1 MSSEIAAG
9 EAGRRALEHADSATG
24 RRAAGGRGP
33 IARIIAEIAGVWA
46 SLPLSLRL
54 AGVAALGAFA
64 ATAVG
69 VLTAENPAAQPAGV
83 AVEIRV
89 VMIVALIGAG
99 IYAQTSRIQA
109 RMAGLLIGVG
119 LLSSLW
125 LLNGSSNRV
134 LFSIGVVF
142 SGVMPLV
149 IAYLMLAHPTGH
161 LPSRTELRF
170 LWLTGGALA
179 MLWLLGAAMTLQ
191 PPLRTPLLRCSPHCP
206 SNVFSVGSATEAV
219 TAVQAAMV
227 LAWLGVTWGVPV
239 LLTRRSRASCAPV
252 RRSLMPVWLTSLV
265 AAVLLTASLLFHAA
279 ELHVWTTLGTV
290 YIGLVPVLPLA
301 ILVGLANEH
310 LFMGQA
316 LAEFVSELARMP
328 AADPEAL
335 MAAALRDPSLKV
347 AYRRPGRGTYVDSAG
362 APVHDLPDD
371 AAITWIERD
380 HQPLAAVM
388 YSEDLSGYE
397 PFVRAAGAAALIRLE
412 KTRAEAELK
421 ASTAEMASSR
431 IRLMEM
437 AHAER
442 RRLERDLHDGV
453 QQHLVGLRIKLDM
466 AAETIRTD
474 PERGERALASV
485 GQQMDDVLQ
494 ELRLLA
500 RGIYPSLLHE
510 CGLREAL
517 TAAARSSPLAVS
529 VRAPRV
535 GRYPDEVEV
544 AVYFCCL
551 EAIQNVVKHAGP
563 DATAIV
569 TLSPDGPHL
578 CFEVHDTG
586 VGFDPRNDRLGSGL
600 VNMRDRIE
608 AVGGVVEVSG
618 RRGRGTSVRG
628 RVATVHVR
636 TG

>member
-1 MSSEIAAG
+1 VSTEVAARESE
-9 EAGRRALEHADSATG
+9 RHALEQIDSVT
-24 RRAAGGRGP
+24 GGRGDG
-33 IARIIAEIAGVWA
+33 ARG
-46 SLPLSLRL
+46 PLGRVG
-54 AGVAALGAFA
+54 AGVAAAWTSMPLPLRLGAVAIVGASA

-69 VLTAENPAAQPAGV
+69 LLTSGNPSAQPHGL

-89 VMIVALIGAG
+89 GMIVALIGAG
-99 IYAQTSRIQA
+99 VYAQTSKIQA
-109 RMAGLLIGVG
+109 RMGGLLIAVG

-134 LFSIGVVF
+134 AFSIGVVVA
-142 SGVMPLV
+142 GLMPLV
-149 IAYLMLAHPTGH
+149 FAYLMLAHPTGH
-161 LPSRTELRF
+161 LPSRTEMRF
-170 LWLTGGALA
+170 LWLTGGAGA
-179 MLWLLGAAMTLQ
+179 VLWLLSVAMTLQ
-191 PPLRTPLLRCSPHCP
+191 PPLRTPLIQCGPHCP
-206 SNVFSVGSATEAV
+206 NNAFSLGSGTEAI
-219 TAVQAAMV
+219 TAVQVAIV
-227 LAWLGVTWGVPV
+227 LAWLAVTLGTPV
-239 LLTRRSRASCAPV
+239 LLTRRARAASAPV
-252 RRSLMPVWLTSLV
+252 RRSLTPVWVTASA
-265 AAVLLTASLLFHAA
+265 AAVLLTASMLCHAA
-279 ELHVWTTLGTV
+279 GLHVWATLGAM
-290 YIGLVPVLPLA
+290 YIGLVALLPLA
-301 ILVGLANEH
+301 ILVGLGNER

-328 AADPEAL
+328 AADPESL

-347 AYRRPGRGTYVDSAG
+347 AYRRPGRTTYVDSAG
-362 APVHDLPDD
+362 VPVHDLPDD

-380 HQPLAAVM
+380 RQPLAAVM
-388 YSEDLSGYE
+388 YNEDLSGYE

-412 KTRAEAELK
+412 KTQAEAELK
-421 ASTAEMASSR
+421 ASTADLASSR

-466 AAETIRTD
+466 AAEMMKED

-485 GQQMDDVLQ
+485 GRQMDDVLQ

-517 TAAARSSPLAVS
+517 SSAARSSPLAVS
-529 VRAPRV
+529 VRAPGI
-535 GRYPDEVEV
+535 GRFPEEVEV

-569 TLSPDGPHL
+569 KLSREEPYL

-586 VGFDPRNDRLGSGL
+586 VGFDPDDDGTGSGL

-608 AVGGVVEVSG
+608 AVGGVVEISG

-628 RVATVHVR
+628 RVPVS
-636 TG
+636 

>member
-1 MSSEIAAG
+1 MSSEIAAS
-9 EAGRRALEHADSATG
+9 EAQRTALEHAGAATG
-24 RRAAGGRGP
+24 RGAAGAGGP
-33 IARIIAEIAGVWA
+33 FARIVAGIAGLWA
-46 SLPLSLRL
+46 STPLSLRL
-54 AGVAALGAFA
+54 AGIATLGAFA
-64 ATAVG
+64 ATSVG
-69 VLTAENPAAQPAGV
+69 LLTSENPAAQPAGL

-89 VMIVALIGAG
+89 VMIAALTAAG
-99 IYAQTSRIQA
+99 LYAQTSNIQS
-109 RMAGLLIGVG
+109 RMGGLLIGVG

-134 LFSIGVVF
+134 LFSVGVVV
-142 SGVMPLV
+142 SGLMPLV
-149 IAYLMLAHPTGH
+149 FAYLMLAHPTGH

-170 LWLTGGALA
+170 LWLTGGSLA
-179 MLWLLGAAMTLQ
+179 MLWLLGVAMTLQ
-191 PPLRTPLLRCSPHCP
+191 PPLRTALLQCGPHCP
-206 SNVFSVGSATEAV
+206 NNVFSLGSATEAV
-219 TAVQAAMV
+219 GAVQAAMV
-227 LAWLGVTWGVPV
+227 LAWLAVTCGTPV
-239 LLTRRSRASCAPV
+239 LLARRARAASAPV
-252 RRSLMPVWLTSLV
+252 RRSLTPVWLTSLA
-265 AAVLLTASLLFHAA
+265 AAVLLAASMLFHAA
-279 ELHVWTTLGTV
+279 GLHAWTTLGTI
-290 YIGLVPVLPLA
+290 YIGLVAVLPLA
-301 ILVGLANEH
+301 ILVGLGSER

-347 AYRRPGRGTYVDSAG
+347 AYRRPGWGAYMDSAG
-362 APVHDLPDD
+362 APVDEIPDD
-371 AAITWIERD
+371 TAITWIERD
-380 HQPLAAVM
+380 REPLAAVM
-388 YSEDLSGYE
+388 YSEELSAYE
-397 PFVRAAGAAALIRLE
+397 PFVQAAGAAALIRLE
-412 KTRAEAELK
+412 KIQAEAELK
-421 ASTAEMASSR
+421 ASTADLASSR

-453 QQHLVGLRIKLDM
+453 QQQLVGLRIKLDM
-466 AAETIRTD
+466 AAETIRED

-485 GQQMDDVLQ
+485 GRQMDDLLQ

-529 VRAPRV
+529 VRAAGI
-535 GRYPDEVEV
+535 GRHPEKVEV

-569 TLSPDGPHL
+569 TLSRDGLYL

-586 VGFDPRNDRLGSGL
+586 VGLDPKDDGPGSGL

-608 AVGGVVEVSG
+608 AVGGVVEVTG

-628 RVATVHVR
+628 RVPVA
-636 TG
+636 

>member
-1 MSSEIAAG
+1 VSTEIAAS
-9 EAGRRALEHADSATG
+9 ESERRALERAESTTG
-24 RRAAGGRGP
+24 RGAAGARGP
-33 IARIIAEIAGVWA
+33 LARIG
-46 SLPLSLRL
+46 
-54 AGVAALGAFA
+54 AGVAGLWTSMPLPLRLGAVAVVGASA

-69 VLTAENPAAQPAGV
+69 LLTSENPGALPPGL

-89 VMIVALIGAG
+89 VMISALIAAG
-99 IYAQTSRIQA
+99 LYAQTSKIQW
-109 RMAGLLIGVG
+109 RMGGLLIAVG

-134 LFSIGVVF
+134 AFSVGVLFTGL
-142 SGVMPLV
+142 MPLV
-149 IAYLMLAHPTGH
+149 FAYLILAHPTGH

-170 LWLTGGALA
+170 LWLTGGAMA
-179 MLWLLGAAMTLQ
+179 MLWLLGVAMTLQ
-191 PPLRTPLLRCSPHCP
+191 PPLRTPLVQCGPHCP
-206 SNVFSVGSATEAV
+206 NNVFSLGSATEAV

-227 LAWLGVTWGVPV
+227 VAWLAVTCGTPV
-239 LLTRRSRASCAPV
+239 LLARRARAASAPV
-252 RRSLMPVWLTSLV
+252 RRSLTPVWVTASA
-265 AAVLLTASLLFHAA
+265 AAVLLTASMLFHAA
-279 ELHVWTTLGTV
+279 GLHVWTTLGTI
-290 YIGLVPVLPLA
+290 YIGLVAILPLA
-301 ILVGLANEH
+301 ILVGLGNER

-316 LAEFVSELARMP
+316 LAEFVNELARMP

-347 AYRRPGRGTYVDSAG
+347 AYRRPGRRTYVDSAG
-362 APVHDLPDD
+362 VPVEELPEA

-380 HQPLAAVM
+380 HEPLAAVM

-397 PFVRAAGAAALIRLE
+397 PFVQAAGAAALIRLE
-412 KTRAEAELK
+412 KTQAEAELK
-421 ASTAEMASSR
+421 ASTADLASSR
-431 IRLMEM
+431 IRLMAV
-437 AHAER
+437 AHSER

-466 AAETIRTD
+466 AAETIRED
-474 PERGERALASV
+474 LERGERAIASV
-485 GQQMDDVLQ
+485 GRQMDDVLQ

-517 TAAARSSPLAVS
+517 SSAARSSPLAVS
-529 VRAPRV
+529 VRAPGI
-535 GRYPDEVEV
+535 GRYREEVEV

-563 DATAIV
+563 DATAMV
-569 TLSPDGPHL
+569 TMSRDGPYL

-586 VGFDPRNDRLGSGL
+586 VGFDPEGDGSGSGL

-608 AVGGVVEVSG
+608 AVGGVVEITG

-628 RVATVHVR
+628 RVPVS
-636 TG
+636 

>member
-1 MSSEIAAG
+1 VSTEIAAS
-9 EAGRRALEHADSATG
+9 ESQRRALENADAATNRG
-24 RRAAGGRGP
+24 AAGARGP
-33 IARIIAEIAGVWA
+33 FGRVG
-46 SLPLSLRL
+46 
-54 AGVAALGAFA
+54 AGVAEAWTSMPLPLRLGAIAIVGASA

-69 VLTAENPAAQPAGV
+69 LLASANPAAQPPDLAV
-83 AVEIRV
+83 AIRV
-89 VMIVALIGAG
+89 VMILALIGTG
-99 IYAQTSRIQA
+99 VYAQTSKIQA
-109 RMAGLLIGVG
+109 RMGGLLIAVG

-134 LFSIGVVF
+134 AFSIGVVF
-142 SGVMPLV
+142 TGLMPLV
-149 IAYLMLAHPTGH
+149 FAYLMLSHPTGH
-161 LPSRTELRF
+161 LLSRTELRF

-179 MLWLLGAAMTLQ
+179 VLWLLSVAMTIQ
-191 PPLRTPLLRCSPHCP
+191 PPLRTPLIQCGPHCP
-206 SNVFSVGSATEAV
+206 NNVFSLGSATEAV

-227 LAWLGVTWGVPV
+227 LGWLAVTCGTPV
-239 LLTRRSRASCAPV
+239 LLARRARAASAPV
-252 RRSLMPVWLTSLV
+252 RRSLTPVWFTASA
-265 AAVLLTASLLFHAA
+265 AAVLLTVSMLFHAA
-279 ELHVWTTLGTV
+279 GLHVWATIAFI
-290 YIGLVPVLPLA
+290 YIGLVALLPLA
-301 ILVGLANEH
+301 ILVGLGNER

-362 APVHDLPDD
+362 VPVHDLPDD

-388 YSEDLSGYE
+388 YNEDLSGYE
-397 PFVRAAGAAALIRLE
+397 PFVQAAGAAALIRLE
-412 KTRAEAELK
+412 KTQAEAELK
-421 ASTAEMASSR
+421 ASTADLASSR
-431 IRLMEM
+431 IRLISV
-437 AHAER
+437 AHSER

-453 QQHLVGLRIKLDM
+453 QQQLVGLRIKLDM
-466 AAETIRTD
+466 AAETIRED
-474 PERGERALASV
+474 LERGERALASV
-485 GQQMDDVLQ
+485 GRQMDDVLQ

-517 TAAARSSPLAVS
+517 SSAARSSPLAVS
-529 VRAPRV
+529 VRAPGI
-535 GRYPDEVEV
+535 GRFPEEVEI

-563 DATAIV
+563 DATAMV
-569 TLSPDGPHL
+569 TLSRDAPYL

-586 VGFDPRNDRLGSGL
+586 VGFDPTDDGPGSGL

-608 AVGGVVEVSG
+608 AVGGVVEVTG

-628 RVATVHVR
+628 RVPVA
-636 TG
+636 

>member
-1 MSSEIAAG
+1 VSTEIAAS
-9 EAGRRALEHADSATG
+9 ESQRRALENADAATNRG
-24 RRAAGGRGP
+24 AAGARGP
-33 IARIIAEIAGVWA
+33 FGRVG
-46 SLPLSLRL
+46 
-54 AGVAALGAFA
+54 AGVAEAWTSMPLPLRLGAIAIVGASA

-69 VLTAENPAAQPAGV
+69 LLASANPAAQPPDLAV
-83 AVEIRV
+83 AIRV
-89 VMIVALIGAG
+89 VMILALIGTG
-99 IYAQTSRIQA
+99 VYAQTSKIQA
-109 RMAGLLIGVG
+109 RMGGLLIAVG

-134 LFSIGVVF
+134 AFSIGVVF
-142 SGVMPLV
+142 TGLMPLV
-149 IAYLMLAHPTGH
+149 FAYLMLSHPTGH
-161 LPSRTELRF
+161 LLSRTELRF

-179 MLWLLGAAMTLQ
+179 VLWLLSVAMTIQ
-191 PPLRTPLLRCSPHCP
+191 PPLRTPLIQCGPHCP
-206 SNVFSVGSATEAV
+206 NNVFSLGSATEAV

-227 LAWLGVTWGVPV
+227 LGWLAVTCGTPV
-239 LLTRRSRASCAPV
+239 LLARRARAASAPV
-252 RRSLMPVWLTSLV
+252 RRSLTPVWCTASA
-265 AAVLLTASLLFHAA
+265 AAVLLTASMLFHAA
-279 ELHVWTTLGTV
+279 GLHVWATIGFI
-290 YIGLVPVLPLA
+290 YIGLVALLPLA
-301 ILVGLANEH
+301 ILVGLGNER

-362 APVHDLPDD
+362 VPVHDLPDD

-388 YSEDLSGYE
+388 YNEDLSGYE
-397 PFVRAAGAAALIRLE
+397 PFVQAAGAAALIRLE
-412 KTRAEAELK
+412 KTQAEADLK
-421 ASTAEMASSR
+421 ASTADLASSR
-431 IRLMEM
+431 IRLISV
-437 AHAER
+437 AHSER

-453 QQHLVGLRIKLDM
+453 QQQLVGLRIKLDM
-466 AAETIRTD
+466 AAETIRED
-474 PERGERALASV
+474 LERGERALASV
-485 GQQMDDVLQ
+485 GRQMDDVLQ

-500 RGIYPSLLHE
+500 RGIYPSLLNE

-517 TAAARSSPLAVS
+517 SSAARSSPLAVS
-529 VRAPRV
+529 VRAPGI
-535 GRYPDEVEV
+535 GRFPEEVEI

-563 DATAIV
+563 DATAMV
-569 TLSPDGPHL
+569 TLSQDAPYL

-586 VGFDPRNDRLGSGL
+586 VGFDPTDNGPGSGL

-608 AVGGVVEVSG
+608 AVGGVVEVTG

-628 RVATVHVR
+628 RVPVA
-636 TG
+636 

>member
-1 MSSEIAAG
+1 VSTEIAAS
-9 EAGRRALEHADSATG
+9 EAQRRALENVDAATNRG
-24 RRAAGGRGP
+24 AAGARGP
-33 IARIIAEIAGVWA
+33 FGRVG
-46 SLPLSLRL
+46 
-54 AGVAALGAFA
+54 AGVAEAWTSMPLPLRLGAIAIVGACA

-69 VLTAENPAAQPAGV
+69 LLASANPAAQPPGLAV
-83 AVEIRV
+83 AIRV
-89 VMIVALIGAG
+89 VMILALIGTGVYAG
-99 IYAQTSRIQA
+99 TSKIQA
-109 RMAGLLIGVG
+109 RMGGLLIAVG

-134 LFSIGVVF
+134 AFSIGVVVT
-142 SGVMPLV
+142 GLMPLV
-149 IAYLMLAHPTGH
+149 FAYLMLSHPTGH
-161 LPSRTELRF
+161 LLSRTELRF
-170 LWLTGGALA
+170 LWMTGGALA
-179 MLWLLGAAMTLQ
+179 VLWLLSVAMTIQ
-191 PPLRTPLLRCSPHCP
+191 PPLRTPLIQCGPHCP
-206 SNVFSVGSATEAV
+206 NNVFSLGSAKEAV

-227 LAWLGVTWGVPV
+227 LGWLAVTCGTPV
-239 LLTRRSRASCAPV
+239 LLARRARAASAPV
-252 RRSLMPVWLTSLV
+252 RRSLTPVWFTASA
-265 AAVLLTASLLFHAA
+265 AAVLLTASMLFHAA
-279 ELHVWTTLGTV
+279 GLHVWATIGFI
-290 YIGLVPVLPLA
+290 YIGLVALLPLA
-301 ILVGLANEH
+301 ILVGLGNER

-362 APVHDLPDD
+362 VPVHDLPDD

-388 YSEDLSGYE
+388 YNEDLSGYE
-397 PFVRAAGAAALIRLE
+397 PFVQAAGAAALIRLE
-412 KTRAEAELK
+412 KTQAEAELK
-421 ASTAEMASSR
+421 ASTADLASSR
-431 IRLMEM
+431 IRLMTV
-437 AHAER
+437 AHSER

-466 AAETIRTD
+466 AAETIRED

-485 GQQMDDVLQ
+485 GRQMDDVLQ

-517 TAAARSSPLAVS
+517 SSAARSSPLAVS
-529 VRAPRV
+529 VRAPGI
-535 GRYPDEVEV
+535 GRFPEEVEI

-563 DATAIV
+563 DATAMV
-569 TLSPDGPHL
+569 TLSQDAPYL

-586 VGFDPRNDRLGSGL
+586 VGFDPTDDGPGSGL

-608 AVGGVVEVSG
+608 AVGGVVEVTG

-628 RVATVHVR
+628 RVPVA
-636 TG
+636 

>member
-1 MSSEIAAG
+1 VSTEIAAS
-9 EAGRRALEHADSATG
+9 ESQRRALETVDAATNRG
-24 RRAAGGRGP
+24 AAGARGP
-33 IARIIAEIAGVWA
+33 FGRVG
-46 SLPLSLRL
+46 
-54 AGVAALGAFA
+54 AGVAEAWTSMPLPLRLGAIAIVGASA
-64 ATAVG
+64 ATTVG
-69 VLTAENPAAQPAGV
+69 LLASANPAAQPPGLAV
-83 AVEIRV
+83 AIRV
-89 VMIVALIGAG
+89 VMILALIGTG
-99 IYAQTSRIQA
+99 VYAQTSKIQA
-109 RMAGLLIGVG
+109 RMGGLLIAVG

-134 LFSIGVVF
+134 AFSIGVVVT
-142 SGVMPLV
+142 GLMPLV
-149 IAYLMLAHPTGH
+149 FAYLMLSHPTGH
-161 LPSRTELRF
+161 LLSRTELRF

-179 MLWLLGAAMTLQ
+179 VLWLLSVAMTIQ
-191 PPLRTPLLRCSPHCP
+191 PPLRTPLIQCGPHCP
-206 SNVFSVGSATEAV
+206 NNVFSLGSATEAV

-227 LAWLGVTWGVPV
+227 LGWLAVTCGTPV
-239 LLTRRSRASCAPV
+239 LLARRARAASAPV
-252 RRSLMPVWLTSLV
+252 RRSLTPVWFTASA
-265 AAVLLTASLLFHAA
+265 AAVLLTSSMLFHAA
-279 ELHVWTTLGTV
+279 GLHVWATIGFIYV
-290 YIGLVPVLPLA
+290 GLVALLPLA
-301 ILVGLANEH
+301 ILVGLGNER

-362 APVHDLPDD
+362 VPVHDLPDD

-388 YSEDLSGYE
+388 YNEDLSGYE
-397 PFVRAAGAAALIRLE
+397 PFVQAAGAAALIRLE
-412 KTRAEAELK
+412 KTQAEAELK
-421 ASTAEMASSR
+421 ASTADLASSR
-431 IRLMEM
+431 IRLISV
-437 AHAER
+437 AHSER

-453 QQHLVGLRIKLDM
+453 QQQLVGLRIKLDM
-466 AAETIRTD
+466 AAETIRED
-474 PERGERALASV
+474 LERGERALASV
-485 GQQMDDVLQ
+485 GRQMDDVLQ

-517 TAAARSSPLAVS
+517 SSAARSSPLAVS
-529 VRAPRV
+529 VRAPGI
-535 GRYPDEVEV
+535 GRFPEEVEI

-563 DATAIV
+563 DATAMV
-569 TLSPDGPHL
+569 TLSQDAPYL

-586 VGFDPRNDRLGSGL
+586 VGFDPTDNGPGSGL

-608 AVGGVVEVSG
+608 AVGGVVEVTG

-628 RVATVHVR
+628 RVPVA
-636 TG
+636 